1 MAEDGGGGGDP
12 KRRACFSFAA
22 YAKAVIDHL
31 RASGVAIAG
40 GLDDSEFA
48 AIKMTYGF
56 DFPPDL
62 RSILR
67 EGLPIGSGFPNWR
80 SASPQQLEILLR
92 LPVSGL
98 LHEVSHKGFW
108 CAAWGS
114 EPAGDESAAA
124 RGILERAP
132 VLVPIYR
139 QFYIPTVPNLAG
151 NPVFYVR
158 AGDVR
163 CAGFD
168 LADFFQR
175 ERGRFMPKGREHRCD
190 GGAPPAPAW
199 AAKEARRVEVWTE
212 LAAETET
219 WRGPEKPRGLEG
231 WLGEMGW
238 RLRAGGW
245 GEEEVREML
254 MMGSG
259 GQGDRTAVRDRES
272 LIRHVRLLSLALLR
286 AGWSQEDVA
295 DSMMECARSDDDGR
309 KVTWQV
315 DPIHN
320 EISMEL

>member
-1 MAEDGGGGGDP
+1 MADDIGGGGVP

-31 RASGVAIAG
+31 RASGVAIVG

-48 AIKMTYGF
+48 AIKTTYGF

-98 LHEVSHKGFW
+98 LHEVSNKGFW

-114 EPAGDESAAA
+114 RPAGDKSVVAM
-124 RGILERAP
+124 GILEKAP

-139 QFYIPTVPNLAG
+139 QFYIPSVPNLSG

-158 AGDVR
+158 GGDVR
-163 CAGFD
+163 SAGLD

-175 ERGRFMPKGREHRCD
+175 ESGRFLPKGREHSGD

-212 LAAETET
+212 LAAERER
-219 WRGPEKPRGLEG
+219 WGVPEKPRGLEG
-231 WLGEMGW
+231 WLGEMGR

-259 GQGDRTAVRDRES
+259 SGGNRTAVRDRES
-272 LIRHVRLLSLALLR
+272 LIWHVRLLSLALLR
-286 AGWSQEDVA
+286 AGWSPEDVT
-295 DSMMECARSDDDGR
+295 DSMECARPDDDGR

-315 DPIHN
+315 DPIRN
-320 EISMEL
+320 DISMEL

>member
-1 MAEDGGGGGDP
+1 MAEDIGGGGVP

-40 GLDDSEFA
+40 GLDDSEFL
-48 AIKMTYGF
+48 AIKTTYGF

-80 SASPQQLEILLR
+80 FASPQQLEILLR

-98 LHEVSHKGFW
+98 LHEVSRKDFW
-108 CAAWGS
+108 CTAWGS
-114 EPAGDESAAA
+114 KPTGDETVAAT
-124 RGILERAP
+124 RILERAP

-139 QFYIPTVPNLAG
+139 QFYIPSVPSLAG

-158 AGDVR
+158 GGDVR

-175 ERGRFMPKGREHRCD
+175 ESGRFVPKGREHQGD
-190 GGAPPAPAW
+190 GGAPPAPVW

-212 LAAETET
+212 LAAERET
-219 WRGPEKPRGLEG
+219 WGGPEKLRGLEG
-231 WLGEMGW
+231 WLGEMGS

-259 GQGDRTAVRDRES
+259 GEGNRTVVRDRES
-272 LIRHVRLLSLALLR
+272 LIWHVRLLSLALLR
-286 AGWSQEDVA
+286 AGWSPEDVA
-295 DSMMECARSDDDGR
+295 DSMECARPGDDGR
-309 KVTWQV
+309 K
-315 DPIHN
+315 
-320 EISMEL
+320 